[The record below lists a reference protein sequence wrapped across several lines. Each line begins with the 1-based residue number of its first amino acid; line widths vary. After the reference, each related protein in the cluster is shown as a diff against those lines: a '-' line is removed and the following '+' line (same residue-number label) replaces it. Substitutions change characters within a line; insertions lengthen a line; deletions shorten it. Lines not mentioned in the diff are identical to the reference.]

1 MNFSITANQPISDD
15 IKKRIESVRES
26 ITQFQI
32 LQESIFNEGVS
43 TMVSLDLGLP
53 YYIQHVS
60 SGKVLTM
67 LDDPS
72 HNLVLENKP
81 ITFTKFQEWHFKKS
95 ETHTDIN
102 NLYTIS
108 SNKNELCL
116 SYDTTSIT
124 GSHVI
129 KILECTDTK
138 SLWKVENQS
147 DAYKTIKTYPSE
159 KTVEYN
165 SNNELILNVTN
176 NRLNDIKNEQSWII
190 KPTIEGFIQMR
201 NDLTREINNIK
212 VLVNNILPNGK
223 SYKSAMESNAE
234 RLIQTMNTL
243 EQTLVALDEKRK
255 HIAENNPE
263 YDPVLLEG
271 KFQNATLDTN
281 TRFYKYGMYLI
292 FAIFITIS
300 VIYIYF
306 NPEETSLDMFMLIFA
321 IFILIYYIYDYIK
334 KKYKVF

>member
-1 MNFSITANQPISDD
+1 
-15 IKKRIESVRES
+15 
-26 ITQFQI
+26 
-32 LQESIFNEGVS
+32 
-43 TMVSLDLGLP
+43 
-53 YYIQHVS
+53 
-60 SGKVLTM
+60 
-67 LDDPS
+67 
-72 HNLVLENKP
+72 
-81 ITFTKFQEWHFKKS
+81 
-95 ETHTDIN
+95 
-102 NLYTIS
+102 
-108 SNKNELCL
+108 
-116 SYDTTSIT
+116 
-124 GSHVI
+124 
-129 KILECTDTK
+129 
-138 SLWKVENQS
+138 
-147 DAYKTIKTYPSE
+147 
-159 KTVEYN
+159 
-165 SNNELILNVTN
+165 
-176 NRLNDIKNEQSWII
+176 
-190 KPTIEGFIQMR
+190 
-201 NDLTREINNIK
+201 
-212 VLVNNILPNGK
+212 LVNNILPNGK